1 MAKQTVNLGTAP
13 TGVDGDTNRSAAT
26 KFQANDNE
34 IYSFL
39 GNGLVL
45 PSALSVAKGGTGN
58 TQGAAQKLANAR
70 SINGVP
76 FDGTKDIDITML
88 RSFGTN
94 RTLSPADVQKLSI
107 IGGVTTL
114 DSASGSTDFA
124 DIIVFNTW
132 IDSTVGGVTAI
143 ASSKFRNEVYYFRGG
158 LGAST
163 WNTKLRLAFITE
175 TRNLSNTTVDGNG
188 FIKAASPIV
197 QLFADH
203 IELNDDAEKQEITF
217 TKNTTGDY
225 LVSGSLG
232 FAQDGWYIEMPKDAN
247 GNVLVAVVYEQLSNN
262 AISVKTYKKKF
273 DLETASIV
281 ADLDNP
287 IDIPVG
293 RWIDLRLED
302 LPVEPAQEG
311 TPNEPN
317 E

>member
-39 GNGLVL
+39 GDGSVL
-45 PSALSVAKGGTGN
+45 PSALAVAKGGTGATTLNAARTNLGVDRLVLQGVNN
-58 TQGAAQKLANAR
+58 TL
-70 SINGVP
+70 
-76 FDGTKDIDITML
+76 L
-88 RSFGTN
+88 
-94 RTLSPADVQKLSI
+94 LSPNGQLMINLQDHDM
-107 IGGVTTL
+107 TL
-114 DSASGSTDFA
+114 
-124 DIIVFNTW
+124 W
-132 IDSTVGGVTAI
+132 
-143 ASSKFRNEVYYFRGG
+143 NEVLYKGYVIRTG
-158 LGAST
+158 L
-163 WNTKLRLAFITE
+163 
-175 TRNLSNTTVDGNG
+175 NTTVDGNG
-188 FIKAASPIV
+188 FVKAASPIV

-217 TKNTTGDY
+217 TKNSTGDY

-232 FAQDGWYIEMPKDAN
+232 FAQEGWYVEMPKDAN
-247 GNVLVAVVYEQLSNN
+247 GNVLVAVVYQQLPNN
-262 AISVKTYKKKF
+262 DISVKTYKKKF

-281 ADLDNP
+281 ADLDSP

-293 RWIDLRLED
+293 RWIDLRLEG
-302 LPVEPAQEG
+302 LPVEPTQEG